1 MIYDIIKELRED
13 AGYSQATLA
22 KKLDVTRSAV
32 NAWEMGISSPSTA
45 YLVELAQMFKVSTD
59 YLLGLASNKTV
70 DISGL
75 NETEIKII
83 YDLIK
88 YFKESK
94 KENSSL

>member
-1 MIYDIIKELRED
+1 MHGK
-13 AGYSQATLA
+13 
-22 KKLDVTRSAV
+22 
-32 NAWEMGISSPSTA
+32 WGISSPSTA